1 MTIDTDIDEIS
12 TEDRDE
18 SRFRSLES
26 RALRG
31 TYFVVAFY
39 GIGLGMRFVGSIILT
54 RLFVP
59 ELFGLMTLLTTIIVG
74 LNLFS
79 HIGLEDNVI
88 QNPRGDDETFLNT
101 TWTIQVL
108 RGLGLW
114 LVMVIAAWP
123 AARFYDPRLLWLLP
137 VVGFGSVISGF
148 SSPSLLHYPDTLEWA
163 GRRSWN
169 SSASSP
175 FTAFQSLGP
184 TSIERYGR
192 WWWADWLPKCFERC

>member
-148 SSPSLLHYPDTLEWA
+148 SSPSLLSLSRHLGVGRSTLLELICQ
-163 GRRSWN
+163 
-169 SSASSP
+169 
-175 FTAFQSLGP
+175 FSL
-184 TSIERYGR
+184 
-192 WWWADWLPKCFERC
+192 